1 MIMMISAIGVVLA
14 VFGVGL
20 RLRAQKDRAARAAWL
35 TTRGAVVSSRV
46 TVEEVPG
53 ENGGSFDRFGANY
66 SYAAA
71 GTPHRGYIYSD
82 KAKHHKTLLAKY
94 PAGGAVDV
102 FYDPAKPGHSEI
114 RDPLVLAGGW
124 IDGLYRFGFV
134 LIPLG
139 AIVALVGLVLPL
151 VQ

>member
-14 VFGVGL
+14 VFGVWL
-20 RLRAQKDRAARAAWL
+20 RLRAKKDRAARAAWL

-46 TVEEVPG
+46 TVGRTRRERRQFRQVRRQLQLRG
-53 ENGGSFDRFGANY
+53 RRH
-66 SYAAA
+66 AA
-71 GTPHRGYIYSD
+71 RGYIYSD